1 MTTSTV
7 SNVRNIRFTLEDY
20 GQEFTFMCSVDGTNK
35 FGQARLQLPTTPDSE
50 NIISIDG
57 DELDDESEN
66 YSIVYESLRDY
77 FYADFHSEEC
87 GKASALLVERVYAI
101 EEVGSFHVAFAE
113 NGSAHILKEGRL
125 SSYYNVFYFGKTDAR
140 DFQDENESDII
151 ESAENSLSKSL
162 KNMTNAN
169 NSNKIIDTKKAL
181 VKQFDALLTKYNAD
195 EFTLDCTKMTDFDYQ
210 LYTTLDESIRAL
222 SSYLTEKAR
231 KESVNQ
237 SELYKTVFNEN
248 EQ

>member
-1 MTTSTV
+1 
-7 SNVRNIRFTLEDY
+7 
-20 GQEFTFMCSVDGTNK
+20 
-35 FGQARLQLPTTPDSE
+35 
-50 NIISIDG
+50 
-57 DELDDESEN
+57 
-66 YSIVYESLRDY
+66 
-77 FYADFHSEEC
+77 
-87 GKASALLVERVYAI
+87 
-101 EEVGSFHVAFAE
+101 
-113 NGSAHILKEGRL
+113 
-125 SSYYNVFYFGKTDAR
+125 
-140 DFQDENESDII
+140 
-151 ESAENSLSKSL
+151 
-162 KNMTNAN
+162 MTNAN